1 MTKETVPRV
10 RLANKLGVCAFF
22 DITLGALNNWI
33 RRGCPFLTAGDNE
46 TEWEFDLLAVAVWRY
61 GNETGEGGDGGEVVK
76 DPNTLPPLERKQWF
90 EGEHKRR
97 DLQLR
102 DRTLIPAQEVEAAS
116 ALAFATVAE
125 SLKSLLDNLDRVAGG
140 LSVEQHESA
149 EGIIY
154 ESMRLLQ
161 ERLSAISEPK
171 E

>member
-1 MTKETVPRV
+1 MVKETVPRV

-33 RRGCPFLTAGDNE
+33 RRGCPFLAAGDNE
-46 TEWEFDLLAVAVWRY
+46 SEWEFDLLAVAVWRY
-61 GNETGEGGDGGEVVK
+61 GTDGGEGGDGGEVVSNP
-76 DPNTLPPLERKQWF
+76 DTLPPLERKQWY
-90 EGEHKRR
+90 EGENKRL
-97 DLQLR
+97 DLQVR
-102 DRTLIPAQEVEAAS
+102 KRSLIPAQEVEAAS

-161 ERLSAISEPK
+161 ERLATISEPK